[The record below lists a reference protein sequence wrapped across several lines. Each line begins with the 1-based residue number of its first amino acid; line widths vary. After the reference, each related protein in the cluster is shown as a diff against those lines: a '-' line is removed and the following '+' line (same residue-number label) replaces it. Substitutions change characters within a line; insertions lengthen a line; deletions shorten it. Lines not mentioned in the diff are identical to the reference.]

1 MIRDDF
7 NCISDEELDKIA
19 EGFNNALI
27 KWFKNNH
34 ILENYVSYYIVERI
48 NCKFLFREKLDELVF
63 SALNDLSQFCIND
76 CDYQILNNIL
86 QEKYHLKIISEK
98 PLDIVCLD
106 Q

>member
-48 NCKFLFREKLDELVF
+48 NCKFLFR
-63 SALNDLSQFCIND
+63 
-76 CDYQILNNIL
+76 
-86 QEKYHLKIISEK
+86 
-98 PLDIVCLD
+98 
-106 Q
+106 